1 MQTERPVIFRWA
13 ASSYFGWGVYGLN
26 LMLHWPHPALTG
38 QAIDRVVVNGE
49 DRQQRIAR
57 LIQSSRRLHDRLA
70 AFGGQAVVMETP
82 VFVSYG
88 NDLMRYFAVHGV
100 DLFGRPSIGFV
111 FLEDT
116 AIDPANIAAINR
128 LPLVVAG
135 SSWNADVLSGAG
147 VRNVSVV
154 LQGVDHEIFYPRPHS
169 SRKTDRF
176 VIFSGGQCSFRKG
189 QDLVLRAF
197 HAFAQRHP
205 DAILATAWHSPW
217 PDRSQSFAAVPAIA
231 PPPARADG
239 MLDFRG
245 WAARVGIRA
254 NQFEEV
260 GSVPNC
266 DLPRI
271 LADVDVALFPNRG
284 EGGTNLVAMECL
296 ASAIPTILSANTG
309 HLDLVGRTGT
319 FALTRQRPVTSAV
332 PGFRA
337 TVGWGESDI
346 DEIVELLEDIYMRR
360 EAAGERA
367 RRASDAMQML
377 SWQRQ
382 IRELYGIVSQF
393 L

>member
-13 ASSYFGWGVYGLN
+13 ASSYFGWGIYGLN
-26 LMLHWPHPALTG
+26 LMLHWPHPALTA
-38 QAIDRVVVNGE
+38 QAIERLVVTGDDRK
-49 DRQQRIAR
+49 QRIAK
-57 LIQSSRRLHDRLA
+57 LVQSSRRLHDRLA
-70 AFGGQAVVMETP
+70 AFAGQPVVLETP

-88 NDLMRYFAVHGV
+88 NDLMRYYAVHGV

-116 AIDPANIAAINR
+116 AIDPTNIAAINQ

-135 SSWNADVLSGAG
+135 SNWNADVLSGAG

-154 LQGVDHEIFYPRPHS
+154 LQGVDHEIFYPRPNS

-197 HAFAQRHP
+197 NAFAQRHP
-205 DAILATAWHSPW
+205 DALLATAWHSPW
-217 PDRSQSFAAVPAIA
+217 PDRSQSFAAAPAIA

-239 MLDFRG
+239 TLDFRG
-245 WAARVGIRA
+245 WAARVGILA
-254 NQFEEV
+254 DQFLEV
-260 GSVPNC
+260 RSVPNC
-266 DLPRI
+266 DLPEI
-271 LADVDVALFPNRG
+271 LRDVDVALFPNRG

-296 ASAIPTILSANTG
+296 ASGIPTILSANTG
-309 HLDLVGRTGT
+309 HLDLIERTGS
-319 FALTRQRPVTSAV
+319 FALRRQRPVTSAV

-346 DEIVELLEDIYMRR
+346 EEIVELLEDIYLRR
-360 EAAGERA
+360 EAARERA
-367 RRASDAMQML
+367 RRAAAAMQML

-382 IRELYGIVSQF
+382 IHELHGVVSQF

>member
-13 ASSYFGWGVYGLN
+13 ASSYFGWGIYGLN
-26 LMLHWPHPALTG
+26 LMLHWPHPALTA
-38 QAIDRVVVNGE
+38 QAIDKIVVKGD
-49 DRQQRIAR
+49 DRQQRIER
-57 LIQSSRRLHDRLA
+57 LVRSSRGLHDRLA
-70 AFGGQAVVMETP
+70 AFAGQAVVMETP

-88 NDLMRYFAVHGV
+88 NGLMRYYAVHNV
-100 DLFGRPSIGFV
+100 DLFGRPSMGFV

-135 SSWNADVLSGAG
+135 SRWNADVLSGAG
-147 VRNVSVV
+147 VKNVSVV
-154 LQGVDHEIFYPRPHS
+154 LQGVDSEIFYPRPKS
-169 SRKTDRF
+169 SQKSDRF

-205 DAILATAWHSPW
+205 DALLATAWHSPW
-217 PDRSQSFAAVPAIA
+217 PDRSQSFAADPAIA

-239 MLDFRG
+239 TLDFRG
-245 WAARVGIRA
+245 WASRVGIPE
-254 NQFEEV
+254 NQFFEV
-260 GSVPNC
+260 KSVPNC
-266 DLPRI
+266 DLPDI
-271 LADVDVALFPNRG
+271 LRDVDVALFPNRG

-309 HLDLVGRTGT
+309 HLDLIERTGT
-319 FALTRQRPVTSAV
+319 FALTRQRPVTSTV

-337 TVGWGESDI
+337 TVGWGESEI
-346 DEIVELLEDIYMRR
+346 EEIVELLEDIYLRR
-360 EAAGERA
+360 EAAAERA
-367 RRASDAMQML
+367 RRAAAAMEPL

-382 IRELYGIVSQF
+382 IGELHKIVSRF